1 MQAPIG
7 TKVRTTADGTIKFLG
22 RQSGYGNVV
31 VVQHSARYETLYAH
45 LNDFGEGLEVGS
57 RIRQGDVIGTV
68 GTTGWST
75 GPHLHFEFHI
85 DGEHVDP
92 MAAIEQSPVRLLLGE
107 EKARF
112 TAVAGQLRARFGL
125 LDSQLIAR
133 FE

>member
-1 MQAPIG
+1 M
-7 TKVRTTADGTIKFLG
+7 
-22 RQSGYGNVV
+22 
-31 VVQHSARYETLYAH
+31 
-45 LNDFGEGLEVGS
+45 GS
-57 RIRQGDVIGTV
+57 RVRQGDVIGSV

-85 DGEHVDP
+85 DGEHVNP

-112 TAVAGQLRARFGL
+112 TAAASQLRARFGL
-125 LDSQLIAR
+125 LDTQVIAR

>member
-1 MQAPIG
+1 
-7 TKVRTTADGTIKFLG
+7 
-22 RQSGYGNVV
+22 
-31 VVQHSARYETLYAH
+31 
-45 LNDFGEGLEVGS
+45 
-57 RIRQGDVIGTV
+57 
-68 GTTGWST
+68 
-75 GPHLHFEFHI
+75 
-85 DGEHVDP
+85 